1 MQQLIPRQQ
10 PLADLLRQ
18 TAAARDAFA
27 VRRRLAVEV
36 PLYQVKPA
44 GRGFFH
50 IVESAT
56 GKVRGFRRTHGAACE
71 RARELE
77 QRARDDIGMEG

>member
-1 MQQLIPRQQ
+1 MQQLIPCQQ

-27 VRRRLAVEV
+27 VRRRLAAEV

-50 IVESAT
+50 IVETTT
-56 GKVRGFRRTHGAACE
+56 GLVRGFRRSHNEACQ
-71 RARELE
+71 RASELE
-77 QRARDDIGMEG
+77 RMGRDNPGTEG

>member
-27 VRRRLAVEV
+27 IRRLAVEV

-50 IVESAT
+50 IVETAT
-56 GKVRGFRRTHGAACE
+56 GKVRGFRRSHNDACK
-71 RARELE
+71 RASELE
-77 QRARDDIGMEG
+77 QQATQ

>member
-27 VRRRLAVEV
+27 IRRRLVVEA
-36 PLYQVKPA
+36 PRFQVKPA

-50 IVESAT
+50 IVETAT
-56 GKVRGFRRTHGAACE
+56 GKVRSFRRSHNDACQRAA
-71 RARELE
+71 ELE
-77 QRARDDIGMEG
+77 QQAGQ

>member
-10 PLADLLRQ
+10 QLADLLRQ
-18 TAAARDAFA
+18 TAAARQAFA

-50 IVESAT
+50 IVETTT
-56 GKVRGFRRTHGAACE
+56 GLVRGFRRSHNDACQRAA
-71 RARELE
+71 ELE
-77 QRARDDIGMEG
+77 QQARDNQGAEG

>member
-10 PLADLLRQ
+10 QLADLFRQ

-27 VRRRLAVEV
+27 TRRRLAVEV
-36 PLYQVKPA
+36 PKFQVKPA

-50 IVESAT
+50 IVET
-56 GKVRGFRRTHGAACE
+56 DTDKVRGFRRDHVEACK

-77 QRARDDIGMEG
+77 QQARDNIGAEG

>member
-1 MQQLIPRQQ
+1 MHQLIPRQQ

-18 TAAARDAFA
+18 AAAARDAFA
-27 VRRRLAVEV
+27 IRRRLAVEV

-56 GKVRGFRRTHGAACE
+56 GLVRGFRRSHNEACQ
-71 RARELE
+71 RASELE
-77 QRARDDIGMEG
+77 RMGRDNLGAEG